1 MRGAR
6 DRGGDEVAAIS
17 DLRKRV
23 AQLEAFGAAYSAPPP
38 PPPERARAAADPAW
52 AKAAARGEVEMD
64 VPSYE
69 HSMEARQKWRESA
82 AGKAARE
89 KAAPPAAE
97 ADGRAEATALCNKAK
112 AEADAFEAG
121 DNADGVDAPPPA
133 AAGKGT
139 ARLCVVVLLER
150 PDAAPTRR
158 WRRWRVQTS
167 ADWSLV
173 LARLAPSGGAGARR
187 RARAAAAAEALAAEA
202 ASPRRR

>member
-1 MRGAR
+1 
-6 DRGGDEVAAIS
+6 
-17 DLRKRV
+17 
-23 AQLEAFGAAYSAPPP
+23 
-38 PPPERARAAADPAW
+38 
-52 AKAAARGEVEMD
+52 MD

-97 ADGRAEATALCNKAK
+97 ADGRAEATALLQKAK

-121 DNADGVDAPPPA
+121 DNGDGVDAPPPA
-133 AAGKGT
+133 AAGT

-150 PDAAPTRR
+150 PGGADAA
-158 WRRWRVQTS
+158 VASMAGQTS

-173 LARLAPSGGAGARR
+173 LARLAPSGGAARR
-187 RARAAAAAEALAAEA
+187 RRRAAAAPRRSRRRP